1 MSEELLVY
9 AAAYDTL
16 EDAQADFEAIKLLNR
31 EKFIGGYESALF
43 EKREDGKVKIVNT
56 DASER
61 GWGAKAGL
69 VAGAALGLIFPP
81 SIAGMAALGAGVGAV
96 GGHLMRGMKRSDI
109 AAIGEML
116 DEGEVGI
123 IFIGEATFE
132 EGMDR
137 LMKRA
142 AKVLKKQV
150 DSEAEELKRAID
162 EAVE

>member
-1 MSEELLVY
+1 MSEGLIVY
-9 AAAYDTL
+9 AAAYSGL
-16 EDAQADFEAIKLLNR
+16 EDAQADFDAIKLLNK
-31 EKFIGGYESALF
+31 EKFIGGYESAIF
-43 EKREDGKVKIVNT
+43 EKREDGKVKVINT

-69 VAGAALGLIFPP
+69 VAGAVIGLIFPP
-81 SIAGMAALGAGVGAV
+81 SIAGMAAVGAGVGAL
-96 GGHLMRGMKRSDI
+96 GGNLMRGMKRGDI
-109 AAIGEML
+109 AALGELL

-123 IFIGEATFE
+123 IFIGEATVE

-137 LMKRA
+137 LMRRA

-150 DSEAEELKRAID
+150 DADAEAIKRAID

>member
-1 MSEELLVY
+1 MSEGLIVY
-9 AAAYDTL
+9 AASYGNID
-16 EDAQADFEAIKLLNR
+16 DAAADFEGIKLLNR

-43 EKREDGKVKIVNT
+43 EKREDGKVKIINT

-69 VAGAALGLIFPP
+69 IAGAVVGLIFPP
-81 SIAGMAALGAGVGAV
+81 SIAGMAAVGAGVGAV
-96 GGHLMRGMKRSDI
+96 GGHLMRGMKRGDI
-109 AAIGEML
+109 AAMGDML
-116 DEGEVGI
+116 DEGEAGV

-142 AKVLKKQV
+142 AKVLKQQI
-150 DSEAEELKRAID
+150 DADAEAVKRAID
-162 EAVE
+162 EALE